1 MAVTSQVTVEPGMTE
16 PAKSNVA
23 PVSPVDQVY
32 VYDKLS
38 TFSSTSKSSAVAEQ
52 VNVESLLKLSDEV
65 TLTTKLD
72 GIVLPMVMLEDVI
85 GVPSVTP
92 SFGVTSTETSSP
104 FTNNEPSKV
113 IDEPFCTEEPFT
125 NHS

>member
-1 MAVTSQVTVEPGMTE
+1 M
-16 PAKSNVA
+16 A